1 MGQDRQSFHAWGSP
15 VGDYRKL
22 RAWKKAHELAI
33 LVYRAT
39 ESFPSTERYGL
50 VSQMRRA
57 ATSAASNLVEGVGRN
72 RNAETARFVRIALG
86 SCTELEYQVLLSKDL
101 KFLERDLAL
110 KLTERTIEL
119 RAMLASLHR
128 RLLPGPTEPG
138 RPKTRYSDS

>member
-1 MGQDRQSFHAWGSP
+1 

-22 RAWKKAHELAI
+22 KAWRIAHELVI
-33 LVYRAT
+33 SVYRAT
-39 ESFPSTERYGL
+39 ECFSSAERYGL

-57 ATSAASNLVEGVGRN
+57 AISVASNIVEGVGRN
-72 RNAETARFVRIALG
+72 RRAETAHFVRVALG

-110 KLTERTIEL
+110 KLTEKTMEL

-128 RLLPGPTEPG
+128 RLLPNPADPDG
-138 RPKTRYSDS
+138 PKTRSYSDS

>member
-1 MGQDRQSFHAWGSP
+1 

-22 RAWKKAHELAI
+22 KTWKRAHELAI

-39 ESFPSTERYGL
+39 ESFPSTERCGL

-57 ATSAASNLVEGVGRN
+57 AISAASNIVEGVARN
-72 RNAETARFVRIALG
+72 RRPETAYFVRVALG
-86 SCTELEYQVLLSKDL
+86 SCTELEYQILLSKDL
-101 KFLERDLAL
+101 QFLESETAL

-128 RLLPGPTEPG
+128 RLLPGPRSCHHQP
-138 RPKTRYSDS
+138 RH